1 MFAGTKAASLGD
13 FERGNHRWEHCSP
26 MWGGAASLGDMRKI
40 RRRQTK
46 KGDCHCVL
54 EQAG

>member
-46 KGDCHCVL
+46 IGDAEVKRR
-54 EQAG
+54 